1 MAELE
6 AEKTSLEQSLMAP
19 AAVEVLVAAGKR
31 LKIVQQEL
39 EALEEQWLECSETI
53 ERISMSQPQPQM

>member
-1 MAELE
+1 
-6 AEKTSLEQSLMAP
+6 MAP

-39 EALEEQWLECSETI
+39 EALEEQWLELSETI